1 MNGWWIFG
9 KAGVLVPAAGRCAK
23 SCPRVSIVPADTPA
37 AALRNVRLFVRLILT
52 SLDAPR
58 IAENAAAFGMLRR
71 MTRRLFLLT
80 VLCSVL
86 MGAAAVLT
94 QQRADGDA
102 ANQIV
107 ARMRAEGLQR
117 SRALALYRT
126 LTDEIGARLTGSP
139 AHVQAARWA
148 RDRFMEFGLTN
159 PHLEPYEFGRGWQVE
174 QMSVE
179 MTAPRY
185 QRLIAYADAWSPPT
199 NGVISGRAVYIGD
212 KTASQI
218 QAMAGQLRGA
228 IVLTHLP
235 QTEWVDHDR
244 PQPGLDDRPVATGNP
259 TLPGARSTTPAAEL
273 MPLLARAGAAV
284 ALRPSAYRDGTVGV
298 TGNRGTAPDGVPT
311 IVVAGE
317 QYNVLARLA
326 AGGYPVSLRVE
337 LRARYQED
345 DRNSY
350 NVIADI
356 PGRDAALRDQ
366 VVLVGGHLDSWH
378 TASGA
383 TDNAD
388 GAVAV
393 MEAMRII
400 KALGVDPRRTI
411 RAALWSG
418 EEQGLLGA
426 SAYLMQHFNT
436 PAARDQLAVY
446 LNDDPGSGKT
456 LGFYMEGNRAAKA
469 IFDRWLEPLKDLGAT
484 RNIIEGIGATDH
496 VPFNQA
502 GLPGFNVIKDFDA
515 YDERTRHTNADFPE
529 RMSEDELKQSA
540 IVMATF
546 AWQAAMADEKIP
558 RK

>member
-1 MNGWWIFG
+1 MRR
-9 KAGVLVPAAGRCAK
+9 P
-23 SCPRVSIVPADTPA
+23 
-37 AALRNVRLFVRLILT
+37 LFVVAGLLLSVGVAPALIQQ
-52 SLDAPR
+52 P
-58 IAENAAAFGMLRR
+58 
-71 MTRRLFLLT
+71 
-80 VLCSVL
+80 
-86 MGAAAVLT
+86 GA
-94 QQRADGDA
+94 GDM
-102 ANQIV
+102 V
-107 ARMRAEGLQR
+107 ARIRAEGQQR

-148 RDRFMEFGLTN
+148 RDRFAEWSLAN
-159 PHLEPYEFGRGWQVE
+159 PHLEPYEFGRGWQLE
-174 QMSVE
+174 HISVE
-179 MTAPRY
+179 MTTPRY
-185 QRLIAYADAWSPPT
+185 VPLIAYADAWSPST
-199 NGVISGRAVYIGD
+199 KGVVTGRVVYVGD
-212 KTASQI
+212 KTAAQI
-218 QAMAGQLRGA
+218 QAIAGQLRGA

-235 QTEWVDHDR
+235 QTQFVDNDR
-244 PQPGLDDRPVATGNP
+244 PQPGLNDTPVATGNP
-259 TLPGARSTTPAAEL
+259 TLPGARSTTPNNEL
-273 MPLLARAGAAV
+273 MPLLLRAGAAV

-298 TGNRGTAPDGVPT
+298 TGNRATATDAVPT

-326 AGGYPVSLRVE
+326 AGGQPVSLRVE
-337 LRARYQED
+337 LRTRSIED

-350 NVIADI
+350 NVIAEI
-356 PGRDAALRDQ
+356 PGRDPALRDQ
-366 VVLVGGHLDSWH
+366 VVLMGGHLDSWH

-393 MEAMRII
+393 MEAIRILG
-400 KALGVDPRRTI
+400 ALGAQPRRTI

-426 SAYLMQHFNT
+426 SAYLMQHFSS
-436 PAARDQLAVY
+436 PAGRDQLAVY

-456 LGFYMEGNRAAKA
+456 LGFYMEGNQAAKA
-469 IFDRWLEPLKDLGAT
+469 IFDRWLEPLRDLGAT

-515 YDERTRHTNADFPE
+515 YDERTRHTNADYPE

-558 RK
+558 RMPAR